1 MFRKK
6 GLLSVFAMLLVF
18 SLVGVNVS
26 SVSAAKIK
34 VSVQVDGNTIK
45 FPDEQPYF
53 EDNRVM
59 IPIRF
64 VSEALGAVV
73 EFEKTKTDTE
83 LRRVVKIEL
92 AGKKIDM
99 PVNSDVALVGD
110 QTVKLD
116 VPARMQGNRV
126 YVPVRFVSEA
136 LGANVKW
143 DAAKKIV
150 IVTTGQDV
158 EPTEPTKPVEDK
170 DSIYQA
176 YEFKTGFTTLGKQLF
191 VDNMKVTNGKL
202 TFTLPKGASAT
213 HYSKKGTPTELVAG
227 KTYTY
232 TIGEGQGFISVA
244 LSYKGKLEGERYSV
258 FLDSKNNE
266 NLANEFGTITD
277 DGIVVNYRADGK
289 EVAGTLTEVIQHA
302 QALK

>member
-1 MFRKK
+1 MFKK
-6 GLLSVFAMLLVF
+6 KLILSLLSLTMVF
-18 SLVGVNVS
+18 GVVS
-26 SVSAAKIK
+26 ATASAAKVT

-83 LRRVVKIEL
+83 IRRVVKIEL
-92 AGKKIDM
+92 SGKKIHM

-126 YVPVRFVSEA
+126 YVPIRFVSEA
-136 LGANVKW
+136 LGADVKW
-143 DAAKKIV
+143 NAAKKIV
-150 IVTTGQDV
+150 IVTTGQVV

-170 DSIYQA
+170 DRIYQA
-176 YEFKTGFTTLGKQLF
+176 YEFKTGFTTLAKELF
-191 VDNMKVTNGKL
+191 IDNMKVENGKL
-202 TFTLPKGASAT
+202 TFILPKGASAT
-213 HYSKKGTPTELVAG
+213 HYSKKGTPTDLVAG
-227 KTYTY
+227 KAYTY
-232 TIGEGQGFISVA
+232 TVGEGQGFISFA
-244 LSYKGKLEGERYSV
+244 LSYNGKLENEGYSV

-266 NLANEFGTITD
+266 NLSKEFGHVTD
-277 DGIVVNYRADGK
+277 DAIVGNYRADGK
-289 EVAGTLTEVIQHA
+289 RVAGTLTEVIQKA
-302 QALK
+302 ESL

>member
-1 MFRKK
+1 MKTNKK
-6 GLLSVFAMLLVF
+6 IWLTLLSAIMIF
-18 SLVGVNVS
+18 SVMIGS
-26 SVSAAKIK
+26 ASAAKVA
-34 VSVQVDGNTIK
+34 VSVQVDGKAIK

-73 EFEKTKTDTE
+73 EFEKTKTATE
-83 LRRVVKIEL
+83 IRRVVKIEL
-92 AGKKIDM
+92 DSKKIDM

-126 YVPVRFVSEA
+126 YVPIRFVSEA

-143 DAAKKIV
+143 NAAQKIV

-158 EPTEPTKPVEDK
+158 EPTKPVEDN

-176 YEFKTGFTTLGKQLF
+176 YEFKAGFTTLAKELF
-191 VDNMKVTNGKL
+191 VDNMKVANGKL
-202 TFTLPKGASAT
+202 TFTLPKGASGR
-213 HYSKKGTPTELVAG
+213 HYTKTGDVTMLKAG
-227 KTYTY
+227 QKYTY
-232 TIGEGQGFISVA
+232 NIGEEGFVS
-244 LSYKGKLEGERYSV
+244 LSLDYKGKLEGEGYSV
-258 FLDSKNNE
+258 FLNSKMSKDLE
-266 NLANEFGTITD
+266 KKFGTID
-277 DGIVVNYRADGK
+277 NDAIVVNYRADGK
-289 EVAGTLTEVIQHA
+289 EVAGTLTKVIEEA

>member
-1 MFRKK
+1 MFKK
-6 GLLSVFAMLLVF
+6 KLVLSLLSLAMAF
-18 SLVGVNVS
+18 GVVS
-26 SVSAAKIK
+26 TTASAAKVN

-83 LRRVVKIEL
+83 IRRVVKIEL

-99 PVNSDVALVGD
+99 PVNSDVALVDD
-110 QTVKLD
+110 QTVKLE

-126 YVPVRFVSEA
+126 YVPIRFVSEA

-143 DAAKKIV
+143 NADKKIV
-150 IVTTGQDV
+150 IVTTGADQGNE
-158 EPTEPTKPVEDK
+158 EPKEPTKPVEDK

-176 YEFKTGFTTLGKQLF
+176 YEFKTGFTSLAKDLF
-191 VDNMKVTNGKL
+191 VNNMKVTNGKL
-202 TFTLPKGASAT
+202 TFTLPKGASGRYHT
-213 HYSKKGTPTELVAG
+213 KDGDVTLLKAG
-227 KTYTY
+227 QSYTY
-232 TIGEGQGFISVA
+232 SLGEGKGYISFA
-244 LSYKGKLEGERYSV
+244 FNYEGKLEGEGYGV

-266 NLANEFGTITD
+266 NLAKEFGTVTND
-277 DGIVVNYRADGK
+277 AIVVNYNSDGK
-289 EVAGTLTEVIQHA
+289 RVAGTLTEVIAHA
-302 QALK
+302 KSLK